1 MIFQENLFQ
10 VYIPNEW
17 HMILVPLVA
26 IITGFFFYLSLR
38 KTSRMLHVRV
48 IALSLLQ
55 ATAVAIV
62 AIVATGIYDG
72 LITPT
77 VIAYTVGIFAIVGLG
92 RYIKKILGNQA
103 DEIDQKAKKL
113 QIIINTIQ
121 QSASE
126 LSTASE
132 ELASTSEEVSSSSE
146 NVAATQQQITKG
158 AQNQATMVVQS
169 QKLIQQ
175 LSEGINHVQTN
186 AEKISSI
193 VEIITRIADQT
204 NLLALNAAI
213 EAARAGEA
221 GRGFTVVADQV
232 RKLADES
239 KRAVKQTADMTRDI
253 VMLTTVQTKLT
264 MDVVAGVDSIAT
276 VAEETSASTEEASA
290 AAEEQASSMEEI
302 TTTAQALAELSERM
316 RNQVNE
322 AQLESRKQNTKVEH
336 INGAQDKLSNKD
348 RQTPDKQLNQDR
360 YTIDTEA
367 LSRADKA
374 VIPNSTSQLETTGKS
389 KSKNQEKER
398 NAPRSQTEKL
408 ASSNTKNLP
417 ISPGTINTQTN
428 QANSSF

>member
-1 MIFQENLFQ
+1 MTFQEDLFQ
-10 VYIPNEW
+10 VHIPNEW
-17 HMILVPLVA
+17 HIILVPVVA
-26 IITGFFFYLSLR
+26 LITGLFFYQSFR
-38 KTSRMLHVRV
+38 KTSRMLHLRV

-62 AIVATGIYDG
+62 AIVATAIYEG

-77 VIAYTVGIFAIVGLG
+77 VIAYSIGIFAIVSLG

-103 DEIDQKAKKL
+103 DEIDRKAKNL
-113 QIIINTIQ
+113 QAIINTIQ

-132 ELASTSEEVSSSSE
+132 ELASTSEEVSASSE

-158 AQNQATMVVQS
+158 AQNQASMVVQS

-175 LSEGINHVQTN
+175 LSEGIHRVQTN

-204 NLLALNAAI
+204 DLLALNAAI

-239 KRAVKQTADMTRDI
+239 KHAVKQTAEMTQDI
-253 VMLTTVQTKLT
+253 SSLTQMQTKLT
-264 MDVVAGVDSIAT
+264 LDVVSAVDSIAT

-302 TTTAQALAELSERM
+302 TTTAQSLAELSERM
-316 RNQVNE
+316 RNQVTE
-322 AQLESRKQNTKVEH
+322 AQIESHKQGTGIE
-336 INGAQDKLSNKD
+336 DKHVI
-348 RQTPDKQLNQDR
+348 TIKQSNQDR
-360 YTIDTEA
+360 YTGDTET
-367 LSRADKA
+367 LSRKTKQSI
-374 VIPNSTSQLETTGKS
+374 VPPTTGQDVLK
-389 KSKNQEKER
+389 KANAKPVEKEKR
-398 NAPRSQTEKL
+398 FTKPQSKEGTPSIGRFTTVPIET
-408 ASSNTKNLP
+408 ASTQSD
-417 ISPGTINTQTN
+417 SPK
-428 QANSSF
+428 SSF